1 LGKNRKKIQVIVL
14 LLALLL
20 GGYAIFQTFTDDHN
34 GQIKEGQAVPD
45 FRLANLQGEP
55 VTLEDYKGKPLVIN
69 FWGTFCEPCIRE
81 MPSFERQYEQW
92 KDQGVEI
99 VAINLSE
106 DMLTI
111 SNYVKK
117 LGVTY
122 TVLRD
127 VDRKT
132 EKRYAVRSYPTTFF
146 VHEDGTLSSVFVG
159 EMKETQIYEHI
170 EKLVGG

>member
-1 LGKNRKKIQVIVL
+1 MGKYRKKVQVVVL

-20 GGYAIFQTFTDDHN
+20 GGYAIFQTFTSEES
-34 GQIKEGQAVPD
+34 GLVKEGEQMPQ
-45 FRLANLQGEP
+45 FRLASLQGDP
-55 VTLEDYKGKPLVIN
+55 VSLEDYKGKPVVVN

-81 MPSFERQYEQW
+81 MPSFERQHQQW

-99 VAINLSE
+99 LAINLSE
-106 DMLTI
+106 DTLTV

-122 TVLRD
+122 TILRD

-132 EKRYAVRSYPTTFF
+132 EKRYGLRSYPTTFF
-146 VHEDGTLSSVFVG
+146 VNPDGTLSSVFVG
-159 EMKETQIYEHI
+159 EMKESQIQEHI
-170 EKLVGG
+170 EQIVQ

>member
-1 LGKNRKKIQVIVL
+1 MGKNRKKVQIIVL
-14 LLALLL
+14 LFAFVI
-20 GGYAIFQTFTDDHN
+20 GGYAIFQTFTNDTP
-34 GQIKEGQAVPD
+34 GTIKEGQAVPD

-55 VTLEDYKGKPLVIN
+55 ISLQDYNGSPLVIN

-81 MPSFERQYEQW
+81 MPSFERQYEEW
-92 KDQGVEI
+92 KDKGVEV

-106 DMLTI
+106 DTLTV

-122 TVLRD
+122 TILRD

-132 EKRYAVRSYPTTFF
+132 EKRYGLRSYPTTFF
-146 VHEDGTLSSVFVG
+146 VNPNGTLSSVFVG
-159 EMKETQIYEHI
+159 EMKESQIHEHI
-170 EKLVGG
+170 EKIVGG

>member
-1 LGKNRKKIQVIVL
+1 MGKNRKKVQVVVL

-20 GGYAIFQTFTDDHN
+20 GGYAIVQSFTSNDS
-34 GQIKEGQAVPD
+34 GLVKEGQQVPE

-55 VTLEDYKGKPLVIN
+55 VALEDYVGKPVVIN

-81 MPSFERQYEQW
+81 MPSFERQHEQW

-99 VAINLSE
+99 LAINLSE
-106 DMLTI
+106 DTLTV

-122 TVLRD
+122 TILRD
-127 VDRKT
+127 VNRKT
-132 EKRYAVRSYPTTFF
+132 EKRYGIRSYPTTFF
-146 VHEDGTLSSVFVG
+146 VNRDGTLSSVFVG
-159 EMKETQIYEHI
+159 EMKESQIEERI
-170 EKLVGG
+170 SKIVQQ